1 MPVCYSIDCFP
12 PRPII
17 EPKNGKWIQY
27 MANEDKP
34 RRSYYKLQ
42 CNTNAVKLRHPREE
56 LKLNKNFVMNHFKL
70 SFPEALYELN
80 ISGLNLDEDAEAD
93 LREFIHLRKVDAS
106 ENMLS
111 LSCFYNL
118 PRICELDLCLNQI
131 CSITAVEDH
140 LVHLQHLD
148 LSYNFLNN
156 PAAIS
161 QLGFLPNL
169 VKLFLTGNGL
179 IRLPLDMA
187 EPEVN
192 NNGIVKQRFIKLE
205 VLHLDDNNLSKV
217 EDIASLATLP
227 RLRSL
232 NISRNQFRT
241 IPLLK
246 AVSLMTD
253 FEDSKPNITD
263 SIPSA
268 SVNKNTEI
276 AVIHTSNLEPC
287 TKGSSPSAYEKPIP
301 VEGKKLGGKTTDTE
315 CVNGI
320 QTSADCSDLSLAP
333 TQRNGSK
340 TQLSHSLAMP
350 VKSEPIRDDI
360 LWEQRN
366 PMAPRVRIVDEF
378 LGQNDV
384 HRVFHLRNRFRG
396 ISYRGAKPS
405 LSKTTENLRKS
416 NMRMYPT
423 NANRRPFPATHLKHD
438 RPAQRK
444 SSAGSNSDPCK
455 SSSTTSLTNL
465 YSACKSP
472 FLIPPFPA
480 LQYLDLSHNQ
490 ICYEEHLLPVAVWPQ
505 LKEVVVH
512 NNPVITRH
520 SGMPR
525 LLDRLLVRRLA
536 INLRR
541 SPDATSW
548 FDVDSNHLIPS
559 SEDNNRTNGTS
570 LKKGSRPQLALP
582 SPLRKSLG
590 KMSCKQVLNA
600 TQSRSK
606 LQGKYQKSIARAPL
620 VVPTRLT
627 TKQLDT
633 GPKFMRCDPDKL
645 LLELRAE
652 TETSSLVSS
661 NLSVNKLLS
670 PANRSSIEHSTET
683 VNSLC
688 DLPESPQAVKP
699 LPPISGFQPSFSSDI
714 AQPDGDTETEGSDS
728 RNFFT
733 TQLADLVVDR
743 SSSLE
748 IHSVSKQ
755 SEEELETDLDNEQSS
770 CLGPL
775 LPKLPWIVDEG
786 QLPESMQACLRELRF
801 WCQHRPTLHPVVPL
815 SLRSGEEQTL
825 ALMQP
830 MSDDLAVVNDMSLVH
845 HEEQVRKTL
854 TTKLQPLQS
863 DMKQIHLSKVLAT
876 SSIAKTN
883 RLTKDQ
889 HATKTLGLSSECPVM
904 ETVNKE
910 TKVEARKLFRQA

>member
-1 MPVCYSIDCFP
+1 MSHF
-12 PRPII
+12 
-17 EPKNGKWIQY
+17 
-27 MANEDKP
+27 
-34 RRSYYKLQ
+34 
-42 CNTNAVKLRHPREE
+42 E
-56 LKLNKNFVMNHFKL
+56 LSV
-70 SFPEALYELN
+70 PEALYEVN
-80 ISGLNLDEDAEAD
+80 MSGMNVDGDAEAD
-93 LREFIHLRKVDAS
+93 LSEFTHLRKVDAS

-118 PRICELDLCLNQI
+118 PQICELNLSLNQI
-131 CSITAVEDH
+131 CSITDVKDH

-156 PAAIS
+156 PTEIS
-161 QLGFLPNL
+161 QLGLLPNL

-192 NNGIVKQRFIKLE
+192 SNGTVKQRFVKLE

-232 NISRNQFRT
+232 NVSRNQFRT

-246 AVSLMTD
+246 AVSSVPN
-253 FEDSKPNITD
+253 FEDSKPNSTD
-263 SIPSA
+263 SIPSD

-276 AVIHTSNLEPC
+276 TDLLASNLEPC
-287 TKGSSPSAYEKPIP
+287 TNESSPSLSEKPIH
-301 VEGKKLGGKTTDTE
+301 VKGKKFGLKTTDTG
-315 CVNGI
+315 CVNE
-320 QTSADCSDLSLAP
+320 TETVANCCDRSLAP
-333 TQRNGSK
+333 MQPNDSK
-340 TQLSHSLAMP
+340 TQMNYSLAMP
-350 VKSEPIRDDI
+350 VKSEPIRYDI

-378 LGQNDV
+378 LGQSDV
-384 HRVFHLRNRFRG
+384 QRVFHLRNRSRG
-396 ISYRGAKPS
+396 ISYRGSKPS
-405 LSKTTENLRKS
+405 LSKNPKNIRKS

-444 SSAGSNSDPCK
+444 SSAGSTSDQCK
-455 SSSTTSLTNL
+455 SSSTVSLTNL

-505 LKEVVVH
+505 LKEVVLH

-559 SEDNNRTNGTS
+559 SDDNSRPNGTS
-570 LKKGSRPQLALP
+570 LKMGSRPQLALP
-582 SPLRKSLG
+582 APLTKTLG
-590 KMSCKQVLNA
+590 KMSCRQVLNA
-600 TQSRSK
+600 THSRTK
-606 LQGKYQKSIARAPL
+606 QQGKYQRSTARVPL

-627 TKQLDT
+627 TKQLDI
-633 GPKFMRCDPDKL
+633 GPKFVRCDPDKL
-645 LLELRAE
+645 LMEIRAE
-652 TETSSLVSS
+652 TETSSLASS
-661 NLSVNKLLS
+661 NLSVNKPS
-670 PANRSSIEHSTET
+670 SSANRSSIEHSTET
-683 VNSLC
+683 VNSLN
-688 DLPESPQAVKP
+688 DLPESPQTIKP
-699 LPPISGFQPSFSSDI
+699 LTPLHGFQPSFSSDI
-714 AQPDGDTETEGSDS
+714 AQPDGDTETERSDNK
-728 RNFFT
+728 NFFT
-733 TQLADLVVDR
+733 TQLADLTVDR

-748 IHSVSKQ
+748 IHSVSKE
-755 SEEELETDLDNEQSS
+755 SEEELETYLENEESAFH
-770 CLGPL
+770 GPL

-786 QLPESMQACLRELRF
+786 HLPESMQACLTELRF
-801 WCQHRPTLHPVVPL
+801 WCQHRPTVHPVVPL
-815 SLRSGEEQTL
+815 SLRSGEEQNL

-830 MSDDLAVVNDMSLVH
+830 MSDDLAVVSDLSLVH
-845 HEEQVRKTL
+845 HEEEVRKSL
-854 TTKLQPLQS
+854 ITKQEPLQS
-863 DMKQIHLSKVLAT
+863 GMKQIHLSKVLAT
-876 SSIAKTN
+876 GSIVKNN
-883 RLTKDQ
+883 RLTKDE
-889 HATKTLGLSSECPVM
+889 HATKTLGLSTECPVV
-904 ETVNKE
+904 ETVDKE
-910 TKVEARKLFRQA
+910 TTVEARKLFRQA